1 MLANTL
7 SMIEMIRSGT
17 TCFVSP
23 NADPRDDY
31 AALSAAVSDIG
42 IRAVFCRFITAKAND
57 FSATAAKAVVAE
69 AASVMQRW
77 HGSANGRVSMW
88 FGLDVPRRLGD
99 LVYPAFY
106 KEVAAESRRMGVGIA
121 YHFCSEI
128 EDSTYIQNTYGMRP
142 AEWSRD
148 HHALGP
154 NVLLINGCWVTPLE
168 MRILADTGTH
178 LAHSPVANMKMAT
191 GILPLPDVLAAGVNV
206 SLGTDGALNNNT
218 HDMFGEMKAACLL
231 QNAIRRSASAMTAPQ
246 ALELATIAGAKAI
259 GRSHELGSIEPGK
272 LADIVLIDLN
282 RAHSVPVHNVISNL
296 VFTANPSNV
305 DTVIV
310 GGRIVLRNGTLQG
323 VDEAATVERA
333 RIRAAEI
340 RVGMGLSD
348 LQSYKVGD
356 LVVEASLHETSDPR
370 DPADPKH
377 EIRFGAREFD
387 AAQRD
392 RDN

>member
-1 MLANTL
+1 MKPFGLEREIVTIVGGFWTALAL
-7 SMIEMIRSGT
+7 AR
-17 TCFVSP
+17 
-23 NADPRDDY
+23 A
-31 AALSAAVSDIG
+31 SDLI
-42 IRAVFCRFITAKAND
+42 
-57 FSATAAKAVVAE
+57 
-69 AASVMQRW
+69 ASVPER
-77 HGSANGRVSMW
+77 HTR
-88 FGLDVPRRLGD
+88 
-99 LVYPAFY
+99 
-106 KEVAAESRRMGVGIA
+106 
-121 YHFCSEI
+121 
-128 EDSTYIQNTYGMRP
+128 
-142 AEWSRD
+142 
-148 HHALGP
+148 
-154 NVLLINGCWVTPLE
+154 WVTPLE

-178 LAHSPVANMKMAT
+178 LAHSPVATMKMAT

-348 LQSYKVGD
+348 LQSYRVGD